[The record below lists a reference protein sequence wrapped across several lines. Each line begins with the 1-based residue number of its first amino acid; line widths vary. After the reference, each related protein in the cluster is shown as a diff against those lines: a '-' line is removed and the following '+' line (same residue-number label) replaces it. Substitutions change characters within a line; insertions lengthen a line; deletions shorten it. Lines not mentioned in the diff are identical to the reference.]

1 MVDDIK
7 KRRISDKD
15 WEKVAEYVKNELQKR
30 KTDQFRKW
38 HEAVWKEV
46 DRQVSMKPMESFD
59 SSGNAVKNDWHN
71 TIELGELARASEI
84 ITADVRRLIFPTTRA
99 WFEAHVELPPAMSPE
114 TGQNQHDQKAQEFE
128 DGKLRAM
135 MAQQHADFGFKARM
149 ELSVK
154 EALHHGSFVA
164 EARQESM
171 MLVQGAGIKNVA
183 APVWVPHSMWNCY
196 PDPSPSVIGT
206 NMFYSGSMIIEEFIP
221 LHQLKLAANGS
232 GWMPAQL
239 QKIPKQENKNKDV
252 TTKDV
257 RLTRYFGDI
266 AINRGD
272 GDILLPNSKV
282 ILANDVIVY
291 YAPNSLPF
299 SPIIYN
305 GYERLDVRDPY
316 YVSPLIKL
324 SPIHKMASVLANK
337 YLDAVALR
345 TEPPILYDGND
356 PQFIANGGPV
366 IAPGWKGATKGTARY
381 EVIEV
386 GDPNYA
392 LQGLQSAL
400 DQLRQGTSV
409 DASRAGGGDTADKTA
424 TEIRQQ
430 SARGEVRVVDFVD
443 KLEFSLKT
451 FLYMQHEINKSQLDR
466 YSFYNP
472 EMDAPDFMWMA
483 QQELPPNVHFDIV
496 GARGVLG
503 EEERAQKATAVT
515 AFASGN
521 PLFAGL
527 LKPVEIIKE
536 MYQDAG
542 VKNPE
547 RWLNIP
553 DDETEVLKQQ
563 IASEFEEAMK
573 EHEETIA
580 ELEKKVAI
588 QAAVNDAKVT
598 EAQMKTQYQAELA
611 NFKAQIQAE
620 LDTIKTNLKIAE
632 AESKMRKPDGE

>member
-1 MVDDIK
+1 MNDIK

-15 WEKVAEYVKNELQKR
+15 WDKVAEHVKNELQKR

-46 DRQVSMKPMESFD
+46 DRQVSMKPMQSFD

-84 ITADVRRLIFPTTRA
+84 ITADVRRLIFPTTRS
-99 WFEAHVELPPAMSPE
+99 WFEAHVELPPEIDPT
-114 TGQNQHDQKAQEFE
+114 TGQNNYDQKAQEFE
-128 DGKLRAM
+128 DGKLRAL

-171 MLVQGAGIKNVA
+171 MLIQGAGIKNVA

-196 PDPSPSVIGT
+196 PDPSPSVVGT
-206 NMFYSGSMIIEEFIP
+206 NMFYNGSMIIEEFIP
-221 LHQLKLAANGS
+221 LHQLKLAANGE
-232 GWMPAQL
+232 GWMPAQI

-252 TTKDV
+252 NTKDV
-257 RLTRYFGDI
+257 RLTKFYGDI
-266 AINRGD
+266 SISRGD
-272 GDILLPNSKV
+272 GDILLPNSVV
-282 ILANDVIVY
+282 ILANDVIVF

-299 SPIIYN
+299 SPILYN

-324 SPIHKMASVLANK
+324 SPVHKMASVLANK

-356 PQFIANGGPV
+356 PQFIANGGPI
-366 IAPGWKGATKGTARY
+366 IAPGWKGATKGTAKY
-381 EVIEV
+381 TVIEV
-386 GDPNYA
+386 GDQNFA
-392 LQGLQSAL
+392 LQGLQMTL

-451 FLYMQHEINKSQLDR
+451 FLYMQHETNKSQMER

-472 EMDAPDFMWMA
+472 EMDAPDFMWMT

-503 EEERAQKATAVT
+503 EEERSQKATAVT

-521 PLFAGL
+521 PLFSGL
-527 LKPVEIIKE
+527 LKPVEILKE

-547 RWLNIP
+547 RWLNVP
-553 DDETEVLKQQ
+553 NDEMAALEEKIKAEYEQAMQEHEQQ
-563 IASEFEEAMK
+563 IM
-573 EHEETIA
+573 

-588 QAAVNDAKVT
+588 QNAVNDAKVV
-598 EAQMKTQYQAELA
+598 EAQAKTQYQAELA
-611 NFKAQIQAE
+611 QFKAQVQAE
-620 LDTIKTNLKIAE
+620 LDTIKANLKIAE
-632 AESKMRKPDGE
+632 TEAKMREPSE